1 MGRKIVATVSEAPS
15 LSEIGV
21 VAMSGMG
28 VASRSGKDLA
38 AVSGR
43 GVAAGSE
50 GLWLL

>member
-1 MGRKIVATVSEAPS
+1 MGRKQVATVSEGAS

-21 VAMSGMG
+21 AALSG
-28 VASRSGKDLA
+28 RDLA

-50 GLWLL
+50 GV